1 MTLALRYLYTILTSL
16 LRSRMGVLEESRVA
30 MRVWPWELDFNL
42 HLNNGRYL
50 SLMDLGRVD
59 LLVRSGIGR
68 LVLAQRWLPVLGGAT
83 MRFRRPL
90 GPLQAFDLVTRLVG
104 WDEKWIYLEQ
114 RFEAEGKVAAQ
125 GYVQALFL
133 GPRGKVP
140 THGLLEAL
148 GHSAADS
155 PELPPGAQA
164 LRTSGV
170 AEAL

>member
-1 MTLALRYLYTILTSL
+1 MTLAFRYLYTLLTSL
-16 LRSRMGVLEESRVA
+16 LRSRMGVLEESRVT
-30 MRVWPWELDFNL
+30 MRVWPWEMDFNL

-68 LVLAQRWLPVLGGAT
+68 VVLSRRWLPVLGGAT

-90 GPLQAFDLVTRLVG
+90 GPLQTFELVTRLVG

-114 RFEAEGKVAAQ
+114 RFEAEGKAAAQ

-133 GPRGKVP
+133 GPGGKVP
-140 THGLLEAL
+140 TRKLLEAL
-148 GHSAADS
+148 GRSAEAS
-155 PELPPGAQA
+155 PELPPGAEA
-164 LRTSGV
+164 LRNSG
-170 AEAL
+170 AAG